1 MKRPAGAST
10 LTFILANEEYAVD
23 VLSVKEI
30 IEFGEVTRVPGTP
43 SYVRGVINLRGS
55 VVPVVDLAVK
65 LGREP
70 SPLSRRSCIVIVEIG
85 KASEQMVTGVVAD
98 AVNQVIEFAPGDIEP
113 PPAFGTGVRLQY
125 LDGIAKIGESFVLVL
140 NMNNLLA
147 ESAQALAVTAH
158 ELPAEASAPALAER
172 T

>member
-1 MKRPAGAST
+1 MASEET
-10 LTFILANEEYAVD
+10 GRRQYLTFILANEEYAVD

-30 IEFGEVTRVPGTP
+30 IEFGDVTRVPGTP

-55 VVPVVDLAVK
+55 VVPVVDLAIR

-85 KASEQMVTGVVAD
+85 KGAEQVVTGVVAD

-113 PPAFGTGVRLQY
+113 PPVFGTGVRLQY

-147 ESAQALAVTAH
+147 ENAQTLGVVAQ
-158 ELPAEASAPALAER
+158 ELPAEVPAAAPA
-172 T
+172 

>member
-1 MKRPAGAST
+1 MHAA
-10 LTFILANEEYAVD
+10 
-23 VLSVKEI
+23 
-30 IEFGEVTRVPGTP
+30 
-43 SYVRGVINLRGS
+43 INLRGS
-55 VVPVVDLAVK
+55 VVPVVDLAIK

-85 KASEQMVTGVVAD
+85 KAAEQMVTGVVAD

-147 ESAQALAVTAH
+147 ESAQALAVTAQ
-158 ELPAEASAPALAER
+158 ELSTEAPSPASA
-172 T
+172 